1 MAFVKKIVFVEQP
14 ATRMFELV
22 DRVEDYPLFLPWC
35 GGTELIERS
44 DSKTSARIHINYRGI
59 KAHFATENHKIHPRT
74 MHIAL
79 KEGPFRSMDGGW
91 EFTPLGDGACKI
103 EFHLNYEFS
112 AKLLEKVLGPVFN
125 HIANTFVDSFLKRAQ
140 QVN

>member
-1 MAFVKKIVFVEQP
+1 MASVRKIVFVEQS
-14 ATRMFELV
+14 ASRMFELV

-44 DSKTSARIHINYRGI
+44 ETKTAACIHISYRGV
-59 KAHFATENHKIHPRT
+59 KTHFSTENTKVFPLSMKIV
-74 MHIAL
+74 L
-79 KEGPFRSMDGGW
+79 KDGPFRSMDGEW
-91 EFTPLGDGACKI
+91 LFTPLGEGACKI

-112 AKLLEKVLGPVFN
+112 AKLLDKVLGPVFN
-125 HIANTFVDSFLKRAQ
+125 HIANTFVDSFLKRAE